1 MSNVDENLYVQ
12 EVEELTN
19 FLRNDADW
27 KDLRDIIYGHGFV
40 VVEIFLV
47 SFYEDE
53 DENEYG
59 VIVTKDKKTY
69 EYTRSTASDMNNEE
83 HFKIIEITKSN
94 KDIAKY
100 PQIRVAY
107 KMIDRMSQGS
117 AS

>member
-1 MSNVDENLYVQ
+1 MPNVDENLYIQ

-19 FLRNDADW
+19 FMRNDDEW
-27 KDLRDIIYGHGFV
+27 SDLRDIISRQGFI
-40 VVEIFLV
+40 VEEVFLV

-53 DENEYG
+53 KEYG
-59 VIVTKDKKTY
+59 VIVTKDKKAF
-69 EYTRSTASDMNNEE
+69 EYTRSTASDMNREK
-83 HFKIIEITKSN
+83 HFKIIEISKSK

-100 PQIRVAY
+100 PQIQVAY